1 MSKQKQPRRLADAG
15 VGMFGAES
23 SPSRSAPIALVV
35 SERANKWVVLVL
47 SGTAT
52 FMTTLDASIVNIGL
66 PSIARVFG
74 VPLSGN
80 RYPNVESDVPVVRRN
95 PEEDPILSGTA

>member
-1 MSKQKQPRRLADAG
+1 
-15 VGMFGAES
+15 
-23 SPSRSAPIALVV
+23 
-35 SERANKWVVLVL
+35 
-47 SGTAT
+47 
-52 FMTTLDASIVNIGL
+52 MTTLDASIVNIGL